1 VTLPADR
8 TLKLPRAV
16 VFDLDGTLVNS
27 LPDIA
32 AAMNATLS
40 ADGKPT
46 LAEVDIRAMIGAGAD
61 AAIER
66 ALVHLGLAA
75 DAAEVARL
83 GRAFLPHYVTASR
96 SGSRLYPGA
105 FDVLQ
110 QLQRGGVACGL
121 CTNKLQAV
129 TDVVVAAAGMGPYLG
144 AVIGATPDRPKKPA
158 ADMLLAAIAALEVS
172 PADTV
177 MVGDSIADVGT
188 ARAAGIPVILVD
200 FGYTRTP
207 VHELGGDAVI
217 SHLNELVK
225 ALSDVHVRRR

>member
-1 VTLPADR
+1 VTVPADR
-8 TLKLPRAV
+8 SLKLPRAV
-16 VFDLDGTLVNS
+16 VFDLDGTLVDS

-32 AAMNATLS
+32 AAMNATLA

-46 LAEVDIRAMIGAGAD
+46 LPELDIRAMIGAGSD

-75 DAAEVARL
+75 DAVEVARL
-83 GRAFLPHYVTASR
+83 GRAFLPHYIAASR
-96 SGSRLYPGA
+96 TGSQLFPGVV
-105 FDVLQ
+105 DVLQ
-110 QLQRGGVACGL
+110 QLQRGSVACGL

-129 TDVVVAAAGMGPYLG
+129 TEVVVTASGIGPYLG
-144 AVIGATPDRPKKPA
+144 AVIGATPALPKKPA
-158 ADMLLAAIAALEVS
+158 ADMLLAAIAGLGAS

-207 VHELGGDAVI
+207 VHELGADAVI
-217 SHLNELVK
+217 SHLNELAK
-225 ALSDVHVRRR
+225 ALSDVRVRCR